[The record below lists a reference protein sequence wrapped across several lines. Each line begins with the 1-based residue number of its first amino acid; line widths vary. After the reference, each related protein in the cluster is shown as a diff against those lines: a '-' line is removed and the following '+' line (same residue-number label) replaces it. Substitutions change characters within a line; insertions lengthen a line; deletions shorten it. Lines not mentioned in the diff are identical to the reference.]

1 MTVATK
7 ADQMFP
13 VKLDKNMKKQGLMN
27 DVVIT
32 INPKLWKF
40 SGDYACAM
48 TAFYDM
54 KAKCRSWIEDRKWL
68 EQDWRKIDSVV
79 ELFDVATNT
88 AGLVPDAVRIRYQE
102 VANDAISKFASSPLR
117 TTFVTRSNTLWLGFD
132 NIIGALCQGWLNDSA
147 VDFCL
152 EAIVGSIGQS
162 LMLSTLLGVVGWPT
176 SPKTQILYTKF
187 IVHPVSLSAN
197 HWGLITVRLYCDVAT
212 KTLQVQVFMYEPLID
227 EEYQEQMIASG
238 KEFCNT
244 RERIIGYQVTISP
257 VERIKTPQQPDAISC
272 GVLVIAQAYSYLT
285 ESMRLQEHGVSKRD
299 VGVMRLRMIWM
310 VVSHSKERSN
320 SVYDA
325 DKANR
330 IRELLQ
336 KQLG

>member
-1 MTVATK
+1 
-7 ADQMFP
+7 
-13 VKLDKNMKKQGLMN
+13 
-27 DVVIT
+27 
-32 INPKLWKF
+32 
-40 SGDYACAM
+40 M

-212 KTLQVQVFMYEPLID
+212 KTLQGKNNVEESEGKKGLID
-227 EEYQEQMIASG
+227 FVKRWHCASAS
-238 KEFCNT
+238 
-244 RERIIGYQVTISP
+244 GYQVTISP

>member
-1 MTVATK
+1 
-7 ADQMFP
+7 MFP

-212 KTLQVQVFMYEPLID
+212 KTLQVQVF
-227 EEYQEQMIASG
+227 
-238 KEFCNT
+238 
-244 RERIIGYQVTISP
+244 IGYQVTISP

>member
-1 MTVATK
+1 
-7 ADQMFP
+7 
-13 VKLDKNMKKQGLMN
+13 
-27 DVVIT
+27 
-32 INPKLWKF
+32 
-40 SGDYACAM
+40 DYACAM

-212 KTLQVQVFMYEPLID
+212 KTLQVQVF
-227 EEYQEQMIASG
+227 
-238 KEFCNT
+238 
-244 RERIIGYQVTISP
+244 IGYQVTISP